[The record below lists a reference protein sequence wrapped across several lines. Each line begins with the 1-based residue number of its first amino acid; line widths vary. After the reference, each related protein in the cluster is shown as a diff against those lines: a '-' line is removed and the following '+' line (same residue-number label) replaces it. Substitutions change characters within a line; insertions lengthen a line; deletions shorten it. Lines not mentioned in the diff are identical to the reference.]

1 MVHLCKDL
9 GIRHPEELSF
19 CKQLEQQH
27 LKKNYSSFPK
37 AKFQANEYE
46 YGRDYISPAAD
57 TNSFIPTH
65 STLLT
70 SSNGSLDSPNG
81 PFSCAPYQHNTYQ
94 KPRHTNPIG
103 SPTGVSKFHNTY
115 APCICRYNVLFFKN
129 KHNIYYLV
137 FNLSYLFTI
146 KMNNVNSTKRFY
158 LNFPISMVSFF
169 LFVCSLLF
177 QYLDLEA

>member
-115 APCICRYNVLFFKN
+115 SHVFADITCSFFKINTTFISRFQFIVCVYN
-129 KHNIYYLV
+129 KNEQRKFHETFLFELSNFGGFILIFRSFV
-137 FNLSYLFTI
+137 LSYFNI
-146 KMNNVNSTKRFY
+146 
-158 LNFPISMVSFF
+158 
-169 LFVCSLLF
+169 
-177 QYLDLEA
+177 